1 MFPAPWIVSETQ
13 GRCSAIAR
21 SSLEVSFVSS
31 WDTADDG
38 HAMHHG
44 RVASCDLAAY
54 ESREG
59 VKDRGE
65 SIVITNLC
73 FKIESSRELKIEDHR
88 KRRTFSGTVL
98 RTNASQ
104 IQPAEQSIMELDRRH
119 ETPDRLLYWQPPPL
133 RARTWFPGKRPAAPC
148 SNGASVNPLFKQV
161 TFIIRTVR

>member
-44 RVASCDLAAY
+44 RVASGDLAAY

-73 FKIESSRELKIEDHR
+73 FKIESSREDHR

-119 ETPDRLLYWQPPPL
+119 ETPGRLLYWQPPPL
-133 RARTWFPGKRPAAPC
+133 RARTWFPGKRPGTVFEWSQRQPPFQT
-148 SNGASVNPLFKQV
+148 SHFHRNG
-161 TFIIRTVR
+161 R

>member
-1 MFPAPWIVSETQ
+1 MLCCSEKL
-13 GRCSAIAR
+13 SR
-21 SSLEVSFVSS
+21 SVLCFS
-31 WDTADDG
+31 WDADDG
-38 HAMHHG
+38 HAMHRE

-119 ETPDRLLYWQPPPL
+119 ETPNRLLYWQPPPL

-161 TFIIRTVR
+161 TFIGTGNGTVTTAS